1 MKTAI
6 KKKERIL
13 LLFTSAIFIMAM
25 FIFSGYTSP
34 LYPNYFGWD
43 SAIFSLLGKGI
54 LAGKNL
60 YTDLFDHKG
69 PIIFLI
75 NALGYY
81 IGGRSGVFFLQCVSG
96 LTTIFFLYFTGKMLR
111 PDGNYRLSREFFVLL
126 LCAGSVLFYTMQ
138 NGNLTEEYSLPVIS
152 CSCYFFVNY
161 ARNVSYRPE
170 HPPLWALIYGIC
182 FATLSLLRLNNSVTL
197 VAGIFA
203 IMVYLI
209 YKKQYVNLFWN
220 LVFGLVGVLIV
231 FVPTSIYFYLH
242 DSLDEMLY
250 ATFLH
255 NFIIA
260 ENTGHKSILLA
271 PKYFFILYFPSIIS
285 FILLVVK
292 MVTTRKTEY
301 IDGLLSIIVIMNIL
315 CLWVANRF
323 PHYFTIFV
331 PIYYLALCRCISF
344 NRHSIVLWITILCSC
359 YYLMSTAKR
368 TWNNIDEVYLLDNP
382 RYTYVAED
390 MQKIPQ
396 EERDSVIGYEIMAMD
411 YLAGE
416 IIPCYKY
423 YTLQSTWAITDPQIV
438 QEFFDWVDTNEPLWV
453 LTTTTKTGTDLD
465 DVLQK
470 KYNFQFENPYI
481 CFYRLIE

>member
-1 MKTAI
+1 MRTVI
-6 KKKERIL
+6 KKKERIAL
-13 LLFTSAIFIMAM
+13 LLISVIFIMAM

-69 PIIFLI
+69 PVIFLI
-75 NALGYY
+75 NAIGYN
-81 IGGRSGVFFLQCVSG
+81 IAGRSGVFFLQCVSG

-111 PDGNYRLSREFFVLL
+111 PDGDYRQSGEFFVLL
-126 LCAGSVLFYTMQ
+126 LCAGSVLLYTME
-138 NGNLTEEYSLPVIS
+138 NGNLTEEYSLPIIA

-161 ARNVSYRPE
+161 ARNVTDRPE

-182 FATLSLLRLNNSVTL
+182 FAILSLLRLNNAITL

-209 YKKQYVNLFWN
+209 YKKLYANLFRN
-220 LVFGLVGVLIV
+220 LAFGLVGILIV
-231 FVPTSIYFYLH
+231 FVPTGIYFYLH

-255 NFIIA
+255 NFVIA
-260 ENTGHKSILLA
+260 GNTGHASVLLA
-271 PKYFFILYFPSIIS
+271 PKRFFILYFPSIIS

-292 MVTTRKTEY
+292 MVTARKTEY
-301 IDGLLSIIVIMNIL
+301 IDALLSIIVALNIL

-344 NRHSIVLWITILCSC
+344 NRRSVTLWITILCSC
-359 YYLMSTAKR
+359 CYLQRTAKR
-368 TWNNIDEVYLLDNP
+368 TWNNIEEVYLSGNP
-382 RYTYVAED
+382 RYTYVAKD

-423 YTLQSTWAITDPQIV
+423 YTLQSTWSITNSQIV
-438 QEFFDWVDTNEPLWV
+438 PEFIDWVDANEPLWV
-453 LTTTTKTGTDLD
+453 LTTTTETGTDLD
-465 DVLQK
+465 EILEK
-470 KYNFQFENPYI
+470 KYSFQFENPYI
-481 CFYRLIE
+481 CFYRRID